1 MDKKTVGLVGA
12 ISALPLVAPAPAA
25 ESRTLDEVMS
35 PRSYAELLQ
44 PIPNAAALLAEAKAR
59 EAAQS
64 EPRIQTA
71 QYYGDPYY
79 GYGYGFYGPYRRPWY
94 HHHHHHHHHHHWNGG
109 WGWGYGYGPRRYYH
123 HHHHHHHH
131 HWNGGWW

>member
-1 MDKKTVGLVGA
+1 MDKKFVTLVGA
-12 ISALPLVAPAPAA
+12 ISALPLAAATPAA
-25 ESRTLDEVMS
+25 EAKTIDELMS

-44 PIPNAAALLAEAKAR
+44 PIPNAAALLKEVVAK
-59 EAAQS
+59 EAAQP

-71 QYYGDPYY
+71 QYYDEDY
-79 GYGYGFYGPYRRPWY
+79 PYRRRWY
-94 HHHHHHHHHHHWNGG
+94 HHHHHHHHHH
-109 WGWGYGYGPRRYYH
+109 GWGYSYGRPRYNR

>member
-1 MDKKTVGLVGA
+1 MDKKTAGLIGA
-12 ISALPLVAPAPAA
+12 ISALPLAAATPAA
-25 ESRTLDEVMS
+25 EARTLGEVMS
-35 PRSYAELLQ
+35 PSSYAEFLQ
-44 PIPNAAALLAEAKAR
+44 PIPNAAALLKEAMAQ
-59 EAAQS
+59 EASQP

-79 GYGYGFYGPYRRPWY
+79 GGYGYYPYRRRW
-94 HHHHHHHHHHHWNGG
+94 HHHHHHHHHG
-109 WGWGYGYGPRRYYH
+109 WGWGGGGYYGSPRYYH

>member
-1 MDKKTVGLVGA
+1 MDKKTAGLVSA
-12 ISALPLVAPAPAA
+12 ISALPLAASTPAA
-25 ESRTLDEVMS
+25 EARTLDDVMS

-44 PIPNAAALLAEAKAR
+44 PIPNAVALLKEAKAR
-59 EAAQS
+59 EASQP
-64 EPRIQTA
+64 EPSIQTA

-79 GYGYGFYGPYRRPWY
+79 GGYGYYPYRRRWY
-94 HHHHHHHHHHHWNGG
+94 HHHHHHHHWNGG
-109 WGWGYGYGPRRYYH
+109 WGGWGYYGPPRYY